1 MAMPHKLQ
9 APRLPPLRRTPELPS
24 LRLLLDNTEAI
35 ALPLRW
41 PRDPITAGGGR
52 AVGRRSGQ
60 SGRPSHW
67 SGTTS
72 RQSSQVFPTSNKP
85 PGVLRQPAL
94 ALQRR
99 PTAPEWLR
107 WWDRVP
113 FSLSLSPSPYS
124 CCRGGW
130 VCVCGGGGGGGGRYC
145 SPSSLRWAG
154 WLVPPQKK
162 PGTTASTSF
171 RVIGPENVCARRGP
185 YYFLELLLKLMHIS

>member
-1 MAMPHKLQ
+1 MPHKLQ

-99 PTAPEWLR
+99 PTAREWLR
-107 WWDRVP
+107 WWDHVP
-113 FSLSLSPSPYS
+113 RSLPSPPSPHRSPYS
-124 CCRGGW
+124 CCTGGW
-130 VCVCGGGGGGGGRYC
+130 GVGMGGRYC

-154 WLVPPQKK
+154 CLVPPQKK
-162 PGTTASTSF
+162 PGTTTSTSF
-171 RVIGPENVCARRGP
+171 RVSGLENV
-185 YYFLELLLKLMHIS
+185 